1 MVKAELKPLLEKLG
15 VAPSKRLGQNFL
27 VDDQFRAKILH
38 EADPKPGQ
46 TVLEIGPGL
55 GAITRGLVASGADV
69 TAIEFD
75 RKLAEYLRTAVVPLG
90 LHLIEADACRVRYD
104 ELFPGD
110 FRVISNLPYSAGTIV
125 IAKLLDLETPPSD
138 MLLMLQKEV
147 AERFLAAPGTAD
159 YSALT
164 VRISAVYEGRIVRM
178 VPPEVFYP
186 EPSVESALFAL
197 VRKPVIPSRD
207 IRIILSRLA
216 RTSFAHRRKK
226 MFKQAASVFGA
237 DMISAAM
244 ADASVDP
251 DIRAERVTPDQFT
264 RMAEF
269 IAANSQFIAAN
280 SQGKPEQAA
289 DDSSD
294 EEMSPGTAD

>member
-1 MVKAELKPLLEKLG
+1 MVKAELKPLLERLG
-15 VAPSKRLGQNFL
+15 IAPSKRLGQNFL
-27 VDDQFRAKILH
+27 VDDQFRTKIIH

-46 TVLEIGPGL
+46 TILEIGPGL

-90 LHLIEADACRVRYD
+90 LHLIEADACRVKYA

-110 FRVISNLPYSAGTIV
+110 FRVVSNLPYSAGTIV
-125 IAKLLDLETPPSD
+125 IAKLLDLETPPAD

-147 AERFLAAPGTAD
+147 AERFLARPGTAD

-164 VRISAVYEGRIVRM
+164 VRIAAVYEGRIVRM

-197 VRKPVIPSRD
+197 VRKPAIPPQN

-237 DMISAAM
+237 DMVAAAM

-251 DIRAERVTPDQFT
+251 DIRAERVTPEQFI
-264 RMAEF
+264 RMAEY
-269 IAANSQFIAAN
+269 IAGHSQDA
-280 SQGKPEQAA
+280 PENRMEG
-289 DDSSD
+289 DSGM
-294 EEMSPGTAD
+294 EEDIPSETD

>member
-1 MVKAELKPLLEKLG
+1 MVKAELKPLLERLG
-15 VAPSKRLGQNFL
+15 IAPSKRLGQNFL

-38 EADPKPGQ
+38 EADPKPGE
-46 TVLEIGPGL
+46 TILEIGPGL

-75 RKLAEYLRTAVVPLG
+75 RKIAEYLRTAVVPLG
-90 LHLIEADACRVRYD
+90 LHLIEADACRVKYAS
-104 ELFPGD
+104 LFPGD
-110 FRVISNLPYSAGTIV
+110 FRVVSNLPYSAGTIV
-125 IAKLLDLETPPSD
+125 IAKLLDLELPPAD

-147 AERFLAAPGTAD
+147 AERFLSGPGTAD

-186 EPSVESALFAL
+186 EPTVDSALFAL
-197 VRKPVIPSRD
+197 KRKPVIPPQN

-226 MFKQAASVFGA
+226 MFKQAAAVFGA
-237 DMISAAM
+237 DVIAGAM

-251 DIRAERVTPDQFT
+251 DIRAERVTVDQFI
-264 RMAEF
+264 RMAEY
-269 IAANSQFIAAN
+269 IAAYTQD
-280 SQGKPEQAA
+280 QPETMTDSEADAEETQ
-289 DDSSD
+289 DDSS
-294 EEMSPGTAD
+294 AD

>member
-15 VAPSKRLGQNFL
+15 IAPSKRLGQNFL
-27 VDDQFRAKILH
+27 VDDQFRAKIIH
-38 EADPKPGQ
+38 EADPKSGQ
-46 TVLEIGPGL
+46 TILEIGPGL
-55 GAITRGLVASGADV
+55 GAITRGLVASGASV

-75 RKLAEYLRTAVVPLG
+75 RKIAAYLRTAVVPLG
-90 LHLIEADACRVRYD
+90 LHLIEADACRVKYD

-125 IAKLLDLETPPSD
+125 IAKLLDLETPPAD

-147 AERFLAAPGTAD
+147 AERFLAGPGTPD

-164 VRISAVYEGRIVRM
+164 VRISAVYSGRIVRM

-186 EPSVESALFAL
+186 EPSVESALFSL
-197 VRKPVIPSRD
+197 VRRPQIPPQG

-226 MFKQAASVFGA
+226 MFKQAAAVFGA
-237 DMISAAM
+237 DMIAAAM

-251 DIRAERVTPDQFT
+251 DIRAERVTPEQFI
-264 RMAEF
+264 RMAEY
-269 IAANSQFIAAN
+269 IAANTRTPPAGDLN
-280 SQGKPEQAA
+280 G
-289 DDSSD
+289 D
-294 EEMSPGTAD
+294 EEDTPLSAD

>member
-1 MVKAELKPLLEKLG
+1 MVKTELKALLERLG
-15 VAPSKRLGQNFL
+15 IAPSKRLGQNFL
-27 VDDQFRAKILH
+27 VDDQFRAKIIH

-46 TVLEIGPGL
+46 FILEVGPGL
-55 GAITRGLVASGADV
+55 GAITRGLVASGASV

-75 RKLAEYLRTAVVPLG
+75 RKLAAYLRTAVVPLG
-90 LHLIEADACRVRYD
+90 LRLIEADACRVKYD

-125 IAKLLDLETPPSD
+125 VAKLLDLETPPAD

-164 VRISAVYEGRIVRM
+164 ARIAAVYEGRIVRM

-186 EPSVESALFAL
+186 APSVDSALLAL
-197 VRKPVIPSRD
+197 VRRPVIPSREV
-207 IRIILSRLA
+207 RILLSRLA

-226 MFKQAASVFGA
+226 MFKQAAAVFGA
-237 DMISAAM
+237 DVIAGAM

-251 DIRAERVTPDQFT
+251 DIRAERVSPEQFI
-264 RMAEF
+264 RMAEY
-269 IAANSQFIAAN
+269 IAAHAPQP
-280 SQGKPEQAA
+280 PETPSEA
-289 DDSSD
+289 DFVDESADSEISD
-294 EEMSPGTAD
+294 

>member
-1 MVKAELKPLLEKLG
+1 MVKAELKPLLERLG
-15 VAPSKRLGQNFL
+15 IAPSKRLGQNFL

-46 TVLEIGPGL
+46 TILEIGPGL
-55 GAITRGLVASGADV
+55 GAITRGLVASGASV

-75 RKLAEYLRTAVVPLG
+75 RNLAEYLRTAVVPLG
-90 LHLIEADACRVRYD
+90 LHLIEADACRVKYA

-125 IAKLLDLETPPSD
+125 IAKLLDLETPPAD

-147 AERFLAAPGTAD
+147 AERFLAGPGTPD

-164 VRISAVYEGRIVRM
+164 VRISAVYSGRIVRM

-197 VRKPVIPSRD
+197 VRKREITSREV
-207 IRIILSRLA
+207 RIILSRLA

-226 MFKQAASVFGA
+226 MFKQAAAVFGA
-237 DMISAAM
+237 DTIAEAM

-251 DIRAERVTPDQFT
+251 DIRAERVTPEQFI

-269 IAANSQFIAAN
+269 IAART
-280 SQGKPEQAA
+280 PEQPEHNLCVQ
-289 DDSSD
+289 D
-294 EEMSPGTAD
+294 EPETDPL

>member
-1 MVKAELKPLLEKLG
+1 MVKAELKPLLERLG
-15 VAPSKRLGQNFL
+15 IAPSKRLGQNFL

-38 EADPKPGQ
+38 EADPKPSQ
-46 TVLEIGPGL
+46 TILEIGPGL
-55 GAITRGLVASGADV
+55 GAITRGLVASGASV

-90 LHLIEADACRVRYD
+90 LHLIEADACRVKYD

-125 IAKLLDLETPPSD
+125 IAKLLDLETPPAD

-147 AERFLAAPGTAD
+147 AERFLAAPGTPD

-164 VRISAVYEGRIVRM
+164 VRIAAVYSGRIVRM

-197 VRKPVIPSRD
+197 ERKPEIPSREV
-207 IRIILSRLA
+207 RIILSRLA

-237 DMISAAM
+237 DMISLAM
-244 ADASVDP
+244 ADASVNP
-251 DIRAERVTPDQFT
+251 DIRAERVSPEQFI

-269 IAANSQFIAAN
+269 IAARTLDQPQTSPDAEADEVG
-280 SQGKPEQAA
+280 SEQ
-289 DDSSD
+289 
-294 EEMSPGTAD
+294 P

>member
-1 MVKAELKPLLEKLG
+1 MVKTELKALLERLG
-15 VAPSKRLGQNFL
+15 IAPSKRLGQNFL
-27 VDDQFRAKILH
+27 VDDQFRAKIIH

-46 TVLEIGPGL
+46 FILEVGPGL
-55 GAITRGLVASGADV
+55 GAITRGLVASGASV

-75 RKLAEYLRTAVVPLG
+75 RKLAAYLRTAVVPLG
-90 LHLIEADACRVRYD
+90 LRLIEADACRVKYD

-110 FRVISNLPYSAGTIV
+110 FRVISILPYSAGTIV
-125 IAKLLDLETPPSD
+125 VAKLLDLETPPAD

-164 VRISAVYEGRIVRM
+164 ARIAAVYEGRIVRM

-186 EPSVESALFAL
+186 APSVDSALLAL
-197 VRKPVIPSRD
+197 VRRPVIPSREV
-207 IRIILSRLA
+207 RILLSRLA

-226 MFKQAASVFGA
+226 MFKQAAAVFGA
-237 DMISAAM
+237 DVIAGAM

-251 DIRAERVTPDQFT
+251 DIRAERVSPEQFI
-264 RMAEF
+264 RMAEY
-269 IAANSQFIAAN
+269 IAAHAPQ
-280 SQGKPEQAA
+280 QPETPSEA
-289 DDSSD
+289 DFVDESADSGISD
-294 EEMSPGTAD
+294 

>member
-1 MVKAELKPLLEKLG
+1 MVKAELKPLLERLG
-15 VAPSKRLGQNFL
+15 IAPSKRLGQNFL

-38 EADPKPGQ
+38 EADPKPGE
-46 TVLEIGPGL
+46 TILEIGPGL

-75 RKLAEYLRTAVVPLG
+75 RKIAEYLRTAVVPLG
-90 LHLIEADACRVRYD
+90 LHLIEADACRVKYAS
-104 ELFPGD
+104 LFPGD
-110 FRVISNLPYSAGTIV
+110 FRVVSNLPYSAGTIV
-125 IAKLLDLETPPSD
+125 IAKLLDLELPPAD

-147 AERFLAAPGTAD
+147 AERFLSGPGTAD

-178 VPPEVFYP
+178 VPPDVFYP
-186 EPSVESALFAL
+186 EPTVDSALFAL
-197 VRKPVIPSRD
+197 KRKPVIPPQN

-226 MFKQAASVFGA
+226 MFKQAAAVFGA
-237 DMISAAM
+237 DVIAAAM

-251 DIRAERVTPDQFT
+251 DIRAERVTVDQFI
-264 RMAEF
+264 RMAEY
-269 IAANSQFIAAN
+269 IAAHTQD
-280 SQGKPEQAA
+280 QPETMTDCEADA
-289 DDSSD
+289 EKTLDDSS
-294 EEMSPGTAD
+294 AD

>member
-1 MVKAELKPLLEKLG
+1 MVKAELKPLLERLG
-15 VAPSKRLGQNFL
+15 IAPNKRLGQNFL

-46 TVLEIGPGL
+46 TILEIGPGL

-75 RKLAEYLRTAVVPLG
+75 RKIAEYLRTAVVPLG
-90 LHLIEADACRVRYD
+90 LHLIEADACRVKYAS
-104 ELFPGD
+104 LFPGD

-125 IAKLLDLETPPSD
+125 IAKLLDLELPPAD

-147 AERFLAAPGTAD
+147 AERFLSGPGTAD

-186 EPSVESALFAL
+186 EPTVDSALFAL
-197 VRKPVIPSRD
+197 KRKPVIPPQN

-226 MFKQAASVFGA
+226 MFKQAAAVFGA
-237 DMISAAM
+237 DVVAGAM

-251 DIRAERVTPDQFT
+251 DIRAERVTVDQFI
-264 RMAEF
+264 RMAEY
-269 IAANSQFIAAN
+269 IAAHTQD
-280 SQGKPEQAA
+280 QPETMTDSEA
-289 DDSSD
+289 DA
-294 EEMSPGTAD
+294 EEIQDGPSAD

>member
-1 MVKAELKPLLEKLG
+1 MVKAELKPLLERLG
-15 VAPSKRLGQNFL
+15 IAPSKRLGQNFL
-27 VDDQFRAKILH
+27 VDDQFRAKIIH

-46 TVLEIGPGL
+46 TILEIGPGL
-55 GAITRGLVASGADV
+55 GAITRGLVASGASV

-90 LHLIEADACRVRYD
+90 LHLIEADACRVKYAD
-104 ELFPGD
+104 LFPGD
-110 FRVISNLPYSAGTIV
+110 FRVVSNLPYSAGTIV
-125 IAKLLDLETPPSD
+125 IAKLLDLETPPAD

-164 VRISAVYEGRIVRM
+164 VRIAAVYEGRIVRM

-197 VRKPVIPSRD
+197 TRKQTVPPLG

-226 MFKQAASVFGA
+226 MFKQAASVFGT
-237 DMISAAM
+237 DMIAAAM
-244 ADASVDP
+244 ADASVNP
-251 DIRAERVTPDQFT
+251 DIRAERVTPEQFI

-269 IAANSQFIAAN
+269 IAANSPDQTG
-280 SQGKPEQAA
+280 QKQD
-289 DDSSD
+289 DDSS
-294 EEMSPGTAD
+294 EEDTPAAD

>member
-1 MVKAELKPLLEKLG
+1 MVKAELKPLLERLG

-27 VDDQFRAKILH
+27 VDDQFRAKIIH

-46 TVLEIGPGL
+46 TILEIGPGL

-90 LHLIEADACRVRYD
+90 LHLIEADACRVKYD

-125 IAKLLDLETPPSD
+125 IAKLLDLETPPAD

-147 AERFLAAPGTAD
+147 AERFLAGPGTPD

-164 VRISAVYEGRIVRM
+164 VRISAVYSGRIVRM

-197 VRKPVIPSRD
+197 VRKPEIPPKN

-226 MFKQAASVFGA
+226 MFKQAAAVFGTDVIA
-237 DMISAAM
+237 AAM
-244 ADASVDP
+244 ADTSVDP
-251 DIRAERVTPDQFT
+251 DIRAERVTPDQFI

-269 IAANSQFIAAN
+269 IAANAPDSRTQT
-280 SQGKPEQAA
+280 P
-289 DDSSD
+289 DDTEPSD
-294 EEMSPGTAD
+294 GVDA

>member
-1 MVKAELKPLLEKLG
+1 MVKAELKPLLERLG
-15 VAPSKRLGQNFL
+15 IAPSKRLGQNFL
-27 VDDQFRAKILH
+27 VDDQFRAKIIH

-46 TVLEIGPGL
+46 TILEIGPGL

-75 RKLAEYLRTAVVPLG
+75 RKIAEYLRTAVVPLG
-90 LHLIEADACRVRYD
+90 LHLIEADACRVRYA

-110 FRVISNLPYSAGTIV
+110 FRVISNLPYSTGTIV
-125 IAKLLDLETPPSD
+125 IAKLLDLEKPPAD

-164 VRISAVYEGRIVRM
+164 VRIAAVYTGRIVRM

-186 EPSVESALFAL
+186 EPSVESALFSL
-197 VRKPVIPSRD
+197 VRKPVVPPQN

-237 DMISAAM
+237 DVIAAAM

-251 DIRAERVTPDQFT
+251 DIRAERVAPEQFIH
-264 RMAEF
+264 MAEF
-269 IAANSQFIAAN
+269 IAAHTQDSTETAPDGDLNGEEDDF
-280 SQGKPEQAA
+280 PAA
-289 DDSSD
+289 D
-294 EEMSPGTAD
+294 

>member
-1 MVKAELKPLLEKLG
+1 MVKAELKPLLERLG
-15 VAPSKRLGQNFL
+15 IAPSKRLGQNFL

-46 TVLEIGPGL
+46 TILEIGPGL

-75 RKLAEYLRTAVVPLG
+75 RKIAAYLRTAVVPLG
-90 LHLIEADACRVRYD
+90 LHLIETDACRVKYA

-125 IAKLLDLETPPSD
+125 IAKLLDLETPPAD

-147 AERFLAAPGTAD
+147 AERFLAGPGTAD

-164 VRISAVYEGRIVRM
+164 VRIAAVYTGRIVHM

-186 EPSVESALFAL
+186 EPSVESALFSL
-197 VRKPVIPSRD
+197 VRKPEIPPQD

-237 DMISAAM
+237 DVIAAAM

-251 DIRAERVTPDQFT
+251 DIRAERVSPEQFI

-269 IAANSQFIAAN
+269 IAASAPVR
-280 SQGKPEQAA
+280 PETATRDADSAETDDDPQADA
-289 DDSSD
+289 D
-294 EEMSPGTAD
+294 

>member
-1 MVKAELKPLLEKLG
+1 MVKAELKPLLERLG
-15 VAPSKRLGQNFL
+15 IAPSKRLGQNFL

-38 EADPKPGQ
+38 EADPKPGE
-46 TVLEIGPGL
+46 TILEIGPGL

-75 RKLAEYLRTAVVPLG
+75 RKIAEYLRTAVVPLG
-90 LHLIEADACRVRYD
+90 LHLIEADACRVKYAS
-104 ELFPGD
+104 LFPGD
-110 FRVISNLPYSAGTIV
+110 FRVVSNLPYSAGTIV
-125 IAKLLDLETPPSD
+125 IAKLLDLELPPAD

-147 AERFLAAPGTAD
+147 AERFLSGPGTAD

-186 EPSVESALFAL
+186 EPTVDSALFAL
-197 VRKPVIPSRD
+197 KRKPVIPPQN

-226 MFKQAASVFGA
+226 MFKQAAAVFGA
-237 DMISAAM
+237 DVIAGAM

-251 DIRAERVTPDQFT
+251 DIRAERVTVDQFI
-264 RMAEF
+264 RMAEY
-269 IAANSQFIAAN
+269 IAAHTQNQPATMTDSEADAEETQ
-280 SQGKPEQAA
+280 
-289 DDSSD
+289 DDSS
-294 EEMSPGTAD
+294 AD

>member
-1 MVKAELKPLLEKLG
+1 MVKAELKPLLERLG
-15 VAPSKRLGQNFL
+15 IAPSKRLGQNFL
-27 VDDQFRAKILH
+27 VDDQFRAKIIH

-46 TVLEIGPGL
+46 TILEIGPGL
-55 GAITRGLVASGADV
+55 GAITRGLVASGANV

-75 RKLAEYLRTAVVPLG
+75 RKLAEYLRMAVVPLG
-90 LHLIEADACRVRYD
+90 LHLIEADACRVKYA

-125 IAKLLDLETPPSD
+125 IAKLLDLETPPAD

-197 VRKPVIPSRD
+197 VRKPAIPPQN

-237 DMISAAM
+237 DMIAAAM

-251 DIRAERVTPDQFT
+251 GIRAERVTPEQFI
-264 RMAEF
+264 RMAEY
-269 IAANSQFIAAN
+269 ISAHMQAPTDAMPDGNSDAEEDMPAE
-280 SQGKPEQAA
+280 PA
-289 DDSSD
+289 D
-294 EEMSPGTAD
+294 

>member
-15 VAPSKRLGQNFL
+15 IAPSKRLGQNFL
-27 VDDQFRAKILH
+27 VDDQFRAKIIH

-46 TVLEIGPGL
+46 TILEIGPGL
-55 GAITRGLVASGADV
+55 GAITRGLVASGASV

-90 LHLIEADACRVRYD
+90 LHLIEADACRVKYD

-110 FRVISNLPYSAGTIV
+110 FRVVSNLPYSAGTIV
-125 IAKLLDLETPPSD
+125 IAKLLDLETPPAD

-147 AERFLAAPGTAD
+147 AERFLAEPGTPD

-164 VRISAVYEGRIVRM
+164 VRIAAVYSGRIVRM

-197 VRKPVIPSRD
+197 ERKPELPSREV
-207 IRIILSRLA
+207 RVILSRLA

-226 MFKQAASVFGA
+226 MFKQAAAVFGA
-237 DMISAAM
+237 NVIAAAM

-251 DIRAERVTPDQFT
+251 DIRAERVTVDQFI
-264 RMAEF
+264 RMAEH
-269 IAANSQFIAAN
+269 IAAHAQDTPETAQNDEPDKGEGSQ
-280 SQGKPEQAA
+280 E
-289 DDSSD
+289 
-294 EEMSPGTAD
+294 